1 MKRNL
6 KLIRIIPILCLWM
19 MASWQVLAQEV
30 QIQGQVTDGSSKEA
44 LPGVNVVIQGT
55 TRGATTDINGNYNI
69 KAPKNSVLL
78 FSYMGYKTEQKM
90 VENAGIINVTL
101 EPTSSSLQEVVV
113 IGYGTVK
120 KSDATGSVTAVDSK
134 DFNRGAITSPQD
146 LLVGKAAGVVITT
159 ASGQPGSGATIRI
172 RGGSSLNASNDPL
185 IIVDGMPI
193 DNTNI
198 NGSSNFLTFINPN
211 DIETF
216 TVLKDASATAIY

>member
-101 EPTSSSLQEVVV
+101 EPTSSSLQEV
-113 IGYGTVK
+113 
-120 KSDATGSVTAVDSK
+120 
-134 DFNRGAITSPQD
+134 
-146 LLVGKAAGVVITT
+146 
-159 ASGQPGSGATIRI
+159 
-172 RGGSSLNASNDPL
+172 
-185 IIVDGMPI
+185 
-193 DNTNI
+193 
-198 NGSSNFLTFINPN
+198 
-211 DIETF
+211 
-216 TVLKDASATAIY
+216 